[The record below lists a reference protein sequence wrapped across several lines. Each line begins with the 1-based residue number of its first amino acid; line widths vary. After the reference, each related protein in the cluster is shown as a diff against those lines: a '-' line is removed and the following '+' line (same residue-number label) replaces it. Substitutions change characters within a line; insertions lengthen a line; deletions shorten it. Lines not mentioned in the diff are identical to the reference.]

1 MKFNY
6 DKLKQKRILD
16 ALDLYCNTREIDTLN
31 GSNFDT
37 ISLGNGFTFIVENGE
52 LKYYGGLL
60 KYNAQKLADLTK
72 IMKILQTAIT
82 LECPVFE
89 D

>member
-6 DKLKQKRILD
+6 EKLKQKHILD

-31 GSNFDT
+31 GSDFDT

-60 KYNAQKLADLTK
+60 KYNVQQLFNLTK

-82 LECPVFE
+82 LECPVFKN
-89 D
+89 